1 MAFDKS
7 LPNNG
12 TKIRNYPTVLTA
24 NFSEVEEGGSTLK
37 VWKQNYIERNAIP
50 SAPAV
55 DPTRIDDVMQVYSKQ
70 NADGETDLY
79 VIDDRGT
86 ANVIEL
92 TENGK
97 VGGRA
102 QSFVMQDMS
111 FGTKTDLYTQDN
123 LVTAWAYVNSGGALQ
138 DGVGLTTV
146 RASTGTYTITFS
158 TAAAN
163 ATYGVIVTPLHK
175 FTGSNNP
182 LMGTYGSLAVGS
194 FTVTLGNQSSPSTR
208 VNSAFTVMVIGG
220 R

>member
-1 MAFDKS
+1 MAWDKS

-12 TKIRNYPTVLTA
+12 TKIRNYPSVLTS
-24 NFSEVEEGGSTLK
+24 NFAALEEGESTLQ
-37 VWKQNYIERNAIP
+37 VWKQNYIERDAIP

-55 DPTRIDDVMQVYSKQ
+55 DPARIDDVMQVYSKQ

-79 VIDDRGT
+79 VTDDRAV

-111 FGTKTDLYTQDN
+111 FGTNTDLYTENN
-123 LVTAWAYVNSGGALQ
+123 LITAWAHVDGTGALQ
-138 DGVGLTTV
+138 DGVGLTSV
-146 RASTGTYTITFS
+146 RNSTGKYTISFS

-163 ATYGVIVTPLHK
+163 ATYGVLITLL
-175 FTGSNNP
+175 TTSN
-182 LMGTYGSLAVGS
+182 LVCRYHTL
-194 FTVTLGNQSSPSTR
+194 TVNDFIIQVSPTSGGN
-208 VNSAFTVMVIGG
+208 NDSAFTVSVIGG